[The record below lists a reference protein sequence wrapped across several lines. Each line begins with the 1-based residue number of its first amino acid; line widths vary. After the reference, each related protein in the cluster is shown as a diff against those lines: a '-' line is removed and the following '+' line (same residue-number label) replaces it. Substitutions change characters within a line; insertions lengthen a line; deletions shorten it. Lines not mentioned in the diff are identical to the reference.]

1 MPITLLKR
9 VIPTRRELV
18 REFEEK
24 TAMNGEARR
33 GERVASQAR
42 IVIADDH
49 YSVRNGI
56 KFILSGEDDIRVV
69 GEAASGQE
77 ALELCRREHPE
88 LVLMDLRMPQMN
100 GLTATREIKQQ
111 FPDISV
117 LVLTV
122 HENPNYLLEAIRAG
136 AAGYVH
142 KDAPQRE
149 LATAIRKV
157 LDGEVAFPRKLA
169 TQLIQQLAEEQQKP
183 EEETTEPTKNVVL
196 LQPLTPREL
205 EVLELL
211 PLGNTNREIARHLV
225 LSVGTVKSHVEHI
238 MAKLGVSDRTQAV
251 IRSLELGL
259 IDFPVE
265 Q

>member
-1 MPITLLKR
+1 MGGLET
-9 VIPTRRELV
+9 
-18 REFEEK
+18 K
-24 TAMNGEARR
+24 TAMNSATQQQ
-33 GERVASQAR
+33 ERTAQQAR
-42 IVIADDH
+42 IVIVDNH
-49 YSVRNGI
+49 YSVRDGT
-56 KFILSGEDDIRVV
+56 KFMLSGEDDIRVV

-88 LVLMDLRMPQMN
+88 LVLMDVRMPQMN

-117 LVLTV
+117 LVLTM
-122 HENPNYLLEAIRAG
+122 HETPNYLLEAIRAG

-142 KDAPQRE
+142 KDAPQRQ

-157 LDGEVAFPRKLA
+157 LEGEVAFPRRLA
-169 TQLIQQLAEEQQKP
+169 TQLIHKLAQEQQKP
-183 EEETTEPTKNVVL
+183 EEQALSQPTERVDL

-205 EVLELL
+205 EVLELM
-211 PLGNTNREIARHLV
+211 PLVGTNREIARDLGI
-225 LSVGTVKSHVEHI
+225 SVGTVKNHLEHI
-238 MAKLGVSDRTQAV
+238 MTKLGVSDRTQAV
-251 IRSLELGL
+251 VRSLELGL